1 MKNRIFTNRTRVFS
15 DSVKME
21 TETVFYE
28 DGIIKT
34 YPLAYELGQQ
44 ITANGS
50 TVTMKAKVTVDSD
63 GNTSVMPYRRDSGQ
77 RYRRLFKT
85 RNGEVKETN
94 EDVIVKFQ
102 FSKSQGRWKICDD
115 LETETDDILSFLET
129 TNDIRKWQ

>member
-1 MKNRIFTNRTRVFS
+1 
-15 DSVKME
+15 ME

-50 TVTMKAKVTVDSD
+50 TVTMKAKVTVDPD

-77 RYRRLFKT
+77 RYRRLYKT
-85 RNGEVKETN
+85 RHGEVKETN